1 MRGIKN
7 VFYCVTHSPV
17 VLGSMAAVL
26 FTVALFL
33 GLGHHGTQG
42 RGLLYDS
49 RGTVLCAFAIA
60 AAVVVYEGENRIP
73 TAAVSRGNGRATFY
87 LSRILACHLLTA
99 CVYGLS
105 VCGAAGWLKRPLTK
119 DFFIGLAAT
128 LPFCLATTALILLL
142 ATVLRSMMAFIT
154 MAVLFA
160 FVLWNGLGTDVE
172 WFCSL
177 FPPYLQ
183 MRESR
188 TAVQYAVCA
197 AWVLGALLTGLVMEK
212 RRELK

>member
-1 MRGIKN
+1 MREMKN

-17 VLGSMAAVL
+17 VLSSMAAAL
-26 FTVALFL
+26 FAAALFL

-42 RGLLYDS
+42 RVLLYDP
-49 RGTVLCAFAIA
+49 RGAVLCAFAMA

-73 TAAVSRGNGRATFY
+73 TAAVSRGNDRTVFY

-99 CVYGLS
+99 CVYALS
-105 VCGAAGWLKRPLTK
+105 VCGAAVWLECPLTE
-119 DFFIGLAAT
+119 DFLIGLAET
-128 LPFCLATTALILLL
+128 LPFCLATTALVLLL
-142 ATVLRSMMAFIT
+142 ATLLRSMMAFIT

-160 FVLWNGLGTDVE
+160 FILWNGLGTDVE

-183 MRESR
+183 MGESR
-188 TAVQYAVCA
+188 TAAQYAVCA
-197 AWVLGALLTGLVMEK
+197 SWVLGALLAGLVMEQ